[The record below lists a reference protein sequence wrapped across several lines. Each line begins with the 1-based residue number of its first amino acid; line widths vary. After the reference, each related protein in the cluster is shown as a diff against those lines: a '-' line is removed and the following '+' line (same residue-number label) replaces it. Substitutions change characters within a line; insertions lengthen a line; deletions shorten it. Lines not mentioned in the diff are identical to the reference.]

1 MSTVARL
8 ARHIVGRLV
17 FVAALVAVA
26 TIGAVLLAR
35 LAPGSGDGELYGTD
49 ASTIERSEARG
60 DDLRARSA
68 VDVGA
73 QWAGR
78 LVRLDFGTSQ
88 KYRRPVLGLVTERAA
103 RTAALVFVA
112 FALGLALGVGTA
124 TAAAGRQGAWPR
136 VVRAV
141 AIALQSCPP
150 LLLAIV
156 LSWIAWRSGW
166 QGAAMRASGA
176 GGWILTLAVPAL
188 ALALPLAAT
197 LSRAHARVF
206 VEILRAPVLLAVRA
220 RGVREQVVRWRHA
233 LRLSAPPLIGIASA
247 LAGGM
252 LGGSLAVELITAWPG
267 LGRLAYDAFTAR
279 DTPLIAGCAAAAA
292 LFVGVANALGDA
304 AIVIV
309 DPRADAVGDD
319 ANGAAR

>member
-1 MSTVARL
+1 MSTGARL
-8 ARHIVGRLV
+8 ARHIIGRLV
-17 FVAALVAVA
+17 FVAVLVAVA

-35 LAPGSGDGELYGTD
+35 LAPGTGDGELFGTD
-49 ASTIERSEARG
+49 ASTIERAEARG
-60 DDLRARSA
+60 EDLRGRSV
-68 VDVGA
+68 VDVGT

-78 LVRLDFGTSQ
+78 LARLDFGDSQ
-88 KYRRPVLGLVTERAA
+88 KYRRPVVGLVAERAA
-103 RTAALVFVA
+103 RTAMLVFVA

-124 TAAAGRQGAWPR
+124 TASAGRPGVWPG
-136 VVRAV
+136 VARAAAV
-141 AIALQSCPP
+141 ALQSCPP

-156 LSWIAWRSGW
+156 LSWAAWRSGW
-166 QGAAMRASGA
+166 QGMAVRATGI
-176 GGWILTLAVPAL
+176 GGWFLMLAVPAL

-206 VEILRAPVLLAVRA
+206 VDTLRAPVMLAVRA

-279 DTPLIAGCAAAAA
+279 DTPLMAGCAAAAA

-309 DPRADAVGDD
+309 DPRADAIDD
-319 ANGAAR
+319 GASGGTP